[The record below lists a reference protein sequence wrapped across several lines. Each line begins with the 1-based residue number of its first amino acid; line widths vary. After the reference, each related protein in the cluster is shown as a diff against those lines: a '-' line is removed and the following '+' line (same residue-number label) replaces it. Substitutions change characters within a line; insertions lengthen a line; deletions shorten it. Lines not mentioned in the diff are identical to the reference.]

1 MYAISWLELKRR
13 VAIELWRTGNRDE
26 VLLSSKQ
33 LARFGNW
40 LMSLPEEVRRE
51 FIESVN
57 ERVLADLGEFGLL
70 GPQLLVLG
78 EQLLSE
84 RLKVVLRNWDA
95 REASA
100 LIDLAPTV
108 LPARYR
114 QCKVVVTQDDDG
126 KWDLEL
132 DPSVSRLVQEAS
144 DCLDL
149 VLTAQE
155 ALNQMEVVEGA

>member
-13 VAIELWRTGNRDE
+13 VAIELWRTGHRDE